1 MSEKGEFVDKT
12 IEGAV
17 EKGLQE
23 LGIKRDN
30 AVIEVV
36 NDAGSGFLGIGSKQA
51 KVMVAAKLTT
61 KDYIKDFISF
71 ILGKMGIDALITV
84 EEEEDG
90 DILFADIS
98 GSDVGILI
106 GRRGQHLNALQHLV
120 SVVVHRQYLNFRGR
134 VIVDVENY
142 RQKREEALQQLALN
156 IAYKAERENKEI
168 FLEPM
173 SPQERRIIHLTL
185 KDNEKVST
193 YSHGEEPYRKVVV
206 TPF

>member
-1 MSEKGEFVDKT
+1 MSEKMEFVDKT
-12 IEGAV
+12 LEGAI

-23 LGIKRDN
+23 LGIKKEN
-30 AVIEVV
+30 ADIEVL

-51 KVMVAAKLTT
+51 KVLMAPKLETRE
-61 KDYIKDFISF
+61 YIKEFVSF
-71 ILGKMGIDALITV
+71 ILEKMGVEAVVTV
-84 EEEEDG
+84 SEEGEDFFVDLTG
-90 DILFADIS
+90 RDM
-98 GSDVGILI
+98 GILI

-120 SVVVHRQYLNFRGR
+120 SVIVHRQFLNFPGR
-134 VIVDVENY
+134 IVVDVENY
-142 RQKREEALQQLALN
+142 RQKREEALEQLALN

-173 SPQERRIIHLTL
+173 SPQERRIIHITL

-193 YSHGEEPYRKVVV
+193 YSEGEEPYRKVVV